1 MGERVDAVAAVF
13 QALLARRC
21 SDKGWSRVRVLR
33 VLLRVLRVRVRVLP
47 VARAARVCAR
57 RTGGPAMDAGT
68 GAGSGSGSASGS
80 GSGSGSGAGVRGR
93 VAGLSR
99 MLPFAETIMIM
110 CSRVFIRLRSD
121 EAPRP
126 PGPQAQRPKG
136 PGCIPRR
143 CHPCAACATGA
154 CPVPVPVPD

>member
-21 SDKGWSRVRVLR
+21 SDKGWSRVRVL
-33 VLLRVLRVRVRVLP
+33 LRVLRVRVRV
-47 VARAARVCAR
+47 RVLRCAGM
-57 RTGGPAMDAGT
+57 RTENW
-68 GAGSGSGSASGS
+68 GAGHGCRHRRRLRLRLSIRIRIRIRSGSPWQG
-80 GSGSGSGAGVRGR
+80 
-93 VAGLSR
+93 AGLSR
-99 MLPFAETIMIM
+99 MLPFAETIVIM

-121 EAPRP
+121 EAP
-126 PGPQAQRPKG
+126 GPQAQRPQG

-154 CPVPVPVPD
+154 CPVPVPVPVPVPDY